1 MRGIRRLSESVRR
14 FFQSAGPAEMSEP
27 VTDEKTESLEDA
39 KTNSPED
46 TNVVARRVLLI
57 AKDGAGAVDGAKV
70 DDGTSVE
77 ALREKIASAGFEVA
91 RASVESAARR
101 VEEFAPDVV
110 LIAFGGREGEGRLVT
125 LARRLR
131 SEPATFALPVVLLFR
146 ADERTLRSAA
156 QHVGADDYFAR
167 DATPEEFRA
176 RVNALLW
183 RVEAGRRTSPAV
195 ADQRSEIDNFLFLLD
210 AVGADERRGMS
221 GALALVETRSVV
233 GVAREVEGEREGRV
247 EREGERGGK
256 YEGGRERSLVAAHGF
271 LKLNLRRVDAVAF
284 YGPSTLLVYLPGAD
298 SSAARVTLARL
309 REEFLE
315 AGPKGELLVGIS
327 SFPAHGTEIERLVEQ
342 AEVALDE
349 ARDENSRARVVV
361 YSLEGTQPDSA
372 SASARGAADAGRRKT
387 TAVVNEASTYRAAPF
402 GAEGV
407 ASASASSAESRGVDG
422 ARAAQ
427 ASYVASRAG
436 ERRVGARPRRLM
448 LVVSDAARMAQV
460 NLLLRSEGF
469 EVRAAFDG
477 QHALNLLRI
486 DNPDVLVIDYE
497 LQGMDGVEMLRRLA
511 KQSGTTQVPPALLL
525 VPSAREEL
533 RGEALKAG
541 ARAVVRLP
549 YDPLELL
556 DTLRGFGETE

>member
-1 MRGIRRLSESVRR
+1 
-14 FFQSAGPAEMSEP
+14 MSEP

-70 DDGTSVE
+70 DDGKSVE

-91 RASVESAARR
+91 RASVENAARR
-101 VEEFAPDVV
+101 VEEFAPEVV
-110 LIAFGGREGEGRLVT
+110 LIAFGGRESEGRLVT

-156 QHVGADDYFAR
+156 RHVGADDYFAR

-256 YEGGRERSLVAAHGF
+256 YGGKYEGGRERSLVAAHGF

-315 AGPKGELLVGIS
+315 ASPNGELLVGIS

-361 YSLEGTQPDSA
+361 YSLEGAQLDSA
-372 SASARGAADAGRRKT
+372 SASARGAADAGRRRT

-407 ASASASSAESRGVDG
+407 ASASASGAESRGVDG

-427 ASYVASRAG
+427 ASY
-436 ERRVGARPRRLM
+436 GA
-448 LVVSDAARMAQV
+448 
-460 NLLLRSEGF
+460 
-469 EVRAAFDG
+469 
-477 QHALNLLRI
+477 
-486 DNPDVLVIDYE
+486 
-497 LQGMDGVEMLRRLA
+497 
-511 KQSGTTQVPPALLL
+511 
-525 VPSAREEL
+525 
-533 RGEALKAG
+533 
-541 ARAVVRLP
+541 
-549 YDPLELL
+549 
-556 DTLRGFGETE
+556 